1 MRAGTATARW
11 LLPLLLGLLLPA
23 GLSAQADRIQRD
35 LRQSRLKL
43 DSILEERTELQ
54 REMDR
59 LKTRVRDAS
68 RELVN
73 IEKQRN
79 ASAAA
84 LHELQIQAD
93 LLAEAMTRAEV
104 ELSATRSQLTRRN
117 SELHER
123 LRAIYK
129 RGRLHTVQVLLTAEN
144 FGELMNRYKYLHLI
158 TTHERRMIEDVARLE
173 RELVA
178 HEAELHET
186 LERLDLLRRDK
197 ETEVAQ
203 LRRVEQQ
210 RQRTLQDFR
219 RQETRTASRL
229 DQLAKEQTRLT
240 NAVAELER
248 RRREEEARN
257 SGASPAG
264 TLTTRDLGS
273 LAWPVEGA
281 VAYRFGPERKPN
293 GIVLKNQGIGI
304 AAAAGTSVKAVE
316 AGTVEL
322 AGPFPGYGSTVII
335 SHGGG
340 YRTLYLY
347 LKAIRV
353 QEGQK
358 VAAGQIVGTVGGEQT
373 AEGAHIEF
381 QVRVPVAGGSIEAV
395 DPLSWLR
402 EKR

>member
-1 MRAGTATARW
+1 
-11 LLPLLLGLLLPA
+11 
-23 GLSAQADRIQRD
+23 
-35 LRQSRLKL
+35 
-43 DSILEERTELQ
+43 
-54 REMDR
+54 
-59 LKTRVRDAS
+59 
-68 RELVN
+68 
-73 IEKQRN
+73 
-79 ASAAA
+79 
-84 LHELQIQAD
+84 
-93 LLAEAMTRAEV
+93 MTRAET
-104 ELSATRSQLTRRN
+104 ELTDTRAQLLRRN
-117 SELHER
+117 RELRDR

-129 RGRLHTVQVLLTAEN
+129 RGRLHTLEVLLTAED
-144 FGELMNRYKYLHLI
+144 FGDLMNRYKYLHLI
-158 TTHERRMIEDVARLE
+158 TTHERRMIDDVARLE

-178 HEAELHET
+178 HEAELQDT
-186 LERLDLLRRDK
+186 QSRLDLLRRDK

-203 LRRVEQQ
+203 LRRVETQ

-219 RQETRTASRL
+219 RQQTRTASRL
-229 DQLAKEQTRLT
+229 DQLAKEQTRLANT
-240 NAVAELER
+240 VAELER

-257 SGASPAG
+257 AGGAAAG

-273 LAWPVEGA
+273 LAWPVDGA
-281 VAYRFGPERKPN
+281 IAYRFGPERKPN

-304 AAAAGTSVKAVE
+304 AATAGTSVKAVE

-358 VAAGQIVGTVGGEQT
+358 VAAGQIIGTVGGEQT
-373 AEGAHIEF
+373 PEGAHMEF

>member
-1 MRAGTATARW
+1 MSGRGLRWALW
-11 LLPLLLGLLLPA
+11 LLLALLLPGPLA
-23 GLSAQADRIQRD
+23 GQTDRIQRD

-43 DSILEERTELQ
+43 DSILEERANLQ
-54 REMDR
+54 RDMTR
-59 LKTRVRDAS
+59 LQTRVRDAS

-79 ASAAA
+79 AQAAA
-84 LHELQIQAD
+84 LRELEFQAGLLEESVAQAETELASTRWQLRRRSTD
-93 LLAEAMTRAEV
+93 L
-104 ELSATRSQLTRRN
+104 N
-117 SELHER
+117 ER

-129 RGRLHTVQVLLTAEN
+129 RGRLHTVQVLLSASN

-158 TTHERRMIEDVARLE
+158 TTHERRVIEDVARLE
-173 RELVA
+173 RELLA
-178 HEAELHET
+178 HER
-186 LERLDLLRRDK
+186 LELLRRDK

-203 LRRVEQQ
+203 LQRVEQQ
-210 RQRTLQDFR
+210 RQRTLQTYR
-219 RQETRTASRL
+219 RQQTQTASRL
-229 DQLAKEQTRLT
+229 DQLAREQTRLT

-248 RRREEEARN
+248 RRREEEARA
-257 SGASPAG
+257 GGTAVG

-273 LAWPVEGA
+273 LAWPVDGR

-293 GIVLKNQGIGI
+293 GVVLKNQGIGI
-304 AAAAGTSVKAVE
+304 AAPAGTSVKAVE

-347 LKAIRV
+347 LKTIRV

-358 VAAGQIVGTVGGEQT
+358 VAVGQIVGTVGGEQT
-373 AEGAHIEF
+373 AEGAHLEF
-381 QVRVPVAGGSIEAV
+381 QVRVPVTGGSIEAV
-395 DPLSWLR
+395 DPLAWLR
-402 EKR
+402 ARQ

>member
-1 MRAGTATARW
+1 MKAAPHLWRA
-11 LLPLLLGLLLPA
+11 LLLLGLLPA
-23 GLSAQADRIQRD
+23 ALSAQTDRIQRD
-35 LRQSRLKL
+35 LRQSQLKL
-43 DSILEERTELQ
+43 DSILEERTRLQ

-59 LKTRVRDAS
+59 LKTRVRDTS

-79 ASAAA
+79 TSTAA
-84 LHELQIQAD
+84 LRELQVQAD
-93 LLAEAMTRAEV
+93 LLTEAMERAEA
-104 ELSATRSQLTRRN
+104 ELTSTRSQLVRRT
-117 SELHER
+117 SEQQER

-144 FGELMNRYKYLHLI
+144 FGDLMNRYKYLHLI
-158 TTHERRMIEDVARLE
+158 TTHERRVIDEVARLE
-173 RELVA
+173 RQLVA
-178 HEAELHET
+178 HEEELRET
-186 LERLDLLRRDK
+186 MSRLDLLTREK
-197 ETEVAQ
+197 ESQVAQ

-229 DQLAKEQTRLT
+229 DQLAREQTRLT
-240 NAVAELER
+240 NMVAELER
-248 RRREEEARN
+248 RRREAEARN
-257 SGASPAG
+257 AGAPVAG

-281 VAYRFGPERKPN
+281 IAYRFGPERKPN

-304 AAAAGTSVKAVE
+304 AATTGTSVKAVE

-358 VAAGQIVGTVGGEQT
+358 VAAGQIIGTVGGEQT
-373 AEGAHIEF
+373 AEGSHIEF
-381 QVRVPVAGGSIEAV
+381 QVRVPVAGGAIEAV
-395 DPLSWLR
+395 DPLDWLR
-402 EKR
+402 ARK

>member
-1 MRAGTATARW
+1 
-11 LLPLLLGLLLPA
+11 
-23 GLSAQADRIQRD
+23 
-35 LRQSRLKL
+35 
-43 DSILEERTELQ
+43 
-54 REMDR
+54 
-59 LKTRVRDAS
+59 
-68 RELVN
+68 
-73 IEKQRN
+73 
-79 ASAAA
+79 
-84 LHELQIQAD
+84 
-93 LLAEAMTRAEV
+93 
-104 ELSATRSQLTRRN
+104 
-117 SELHER
+117 
-123 LRAIYK
+123 
-129 RGRLHTVQVLLTAEN
+129 
-144 FGELMNRYKYLHLI
+144 
-158 TTHERRMIEDVARLE
+158 
-173 RELVA
+173 
-178 HEAELHET
+178 
-186 LERLDLLRRDK
+186 
-197 ETEVAQ
+197 
-203 LRRVEQQ
+203 VEQQ

-257 SGASPAG
+257 AGASAAG

>member
-1 MRAGTATARW
+1 MTYLLRRW
-11 LLPLLLGLLLPA
+11 LLPLALVALLPA
-23 GLSAQADRIQRD
+23 ALSGQTDRIQRD

-43 DSILEERTELQ
+43 DSILAERTRLQ
-54 REMDR
+54 QEMDR
-59 LKTRVRDAS
+59 LRTRVRDAS
-68 RELVN
+68 REVVN

-79 ASAAA
+79 ASTAA
-84 LHELQIQAD
+84 LAELQIQAD
-93 LLAEAMTRAEV
+93 LLSEAMTRAET
-104 ELSATRSQLTRRN
+104 ELTDTRAQLLRRN
-117 SELHER
+117 RELRDR

-129 RGRLHTVQVLLTAEN
+129 RGRLHTLEVLLTAED
-144 FGELMNRYKYLHLI
+144 FGDLMNRYKYLHLI
-158 TTHERRMIEDVARLE
+158 TTHERRMIDDVARLE

-178 HEAELHET
+178 HEAELQDT
-186 LERLDLLRRDK
+186 QSRLDLLRRDK

-203 LRRVEQQ
+203 LRRVETQ

-219 RQETRTASRL
+219 RQQTRTASRL
-229 DQLAKEQTRLT
+229 DQLAKEQTRLANT
-240 NAVAELER
+240 VAELER

-257 SGASPAG
+257 AGGAAAG

-273 LAWPVEGA
+273 LAWPVDGSI
-281 VAYRFGPERKPN
+281 AYRFGPERKPN

-304 AAAAGTSVKAVE
+304 AATAGTSVKAVE

-358 VAAGQIVGTVGGEQT
+358 VAAGQIIGTVGGEQT
-373 AEGAHIEF
+373 PEGAHMEF

>member
-1 MRAGTATARW
+1 MKLVPTCGRW
-11 LLPLLLGLLLPA
+11 LLPLLLLAMLPA
-23 GLSAQADRIQRD
+23 AGSAQAERIQRE

-43 DSILEERTELQ
+43 DSILEERNQLQ
-54 REMDR
+54 RDMDR
-59 LKTRVRDAS
+59 LRTRVRDAS

-73 IEKQRN
+73 VEKRRN
-79 ASAAA
+79 ASTAA
-84 LHELQIQAD
+84 LRELQIQAD
-93 LLAEAMTRAEV
+93 LLTEAMARAEA
-104 ELSATRSQLTRRN
+104 ELTATRSQLVRRN
-117 SELHER
+117 SELRGR
-123 LRAIYK
+123 LRAIYM
-129 RGRLHTVQVLLTAEN
+129 RGPLHTVQVLLTAEN
-144 FGELMNRYKYLHLI
+144 FGELLNRYKYLHLI
-158 TTHERRMIEDVARLE
+158 TTHERRIIDDVARLE
-173 RELVA
+173 QALVTQEGELQQ
-178 HEAELHET
+178 T
-186 LERLDLLRRDK
+186 MSRLDLLTREK

-203 LRRVEQQ
+203 LRRVEQE
-210 RQRTLQDFR
+210 RQRTLQDYR
-219 RQETRTASRL
+219 RQETRTATRL
-229 DQLAKEQTRLT
+229 DQLAREQTRLT
-240 NAVAELER
+240 NTVAELER

-257 SGASPAG
+257 AGSTVAG

-281 VAYRFGPERKPN
+281 VTYRFGPERKPN

-304 AAAAGTSVKAVE
+304 AAPVGTSVKAVE

-322 AGPFPGYGSTVII
+322 AGPFPGYGATVII

-358 VAAGQIVGTVGGEQT
+358 VVAGQIIGTVGGEQT

-395 DPLSWLR
+395 DPLDWLR
-402 EKR
+402 ARR

>member
-1 MRAGTATARW
+1 VTYLLRRW
-11 LLPLLLGLLLPA
+11 LLPLALVALLPA
-23 GLSAQADRIQRD
+23 ALSGQTDRIQRD

-43 DSILEERTELQ
+43 DSILAERTRLQ
-54 REMDR
+54 QEMDR
-59 LKTRVRDAS
+59 LRTRVRDAS
-68 RELVN
+68 REVVN

-79 ASAAA
+79 ASTAA
-84 LHELQIQAD
+84 LAELQIQAD
-93 LLAEAMTRAEV
+93 LLSEAMTRAET
-104 ELSATRSQLTRRN
+104 ELTDTRAQLLRRN
-117 SELHER
+117 RELRDR

-129 RGRLHTVQVLLTAEN
+129 RGRLHTLEVLLTAED
-144 FGELMNRYKYLHLI
+144 FGDLMNRYKYLHLI
-158 TTHERRMIEDVARLE
+158 TTHERRMIDDVARLE

-178 HEAELHET
+178 HEAELQDT
-186 LERLDLLRRDK
+186 QSRLDLLRRDK

-203 LRRVEQQ
+203 LRRVETQ

-219 RQETRTASRL
+219 RQQTRTASRL
-229 DQLAKEQTRLT
+229 DQLAKEQTRLANT
-240 NAVAELER
+240 VAELER

-257 SGASPAG
+257 AGGAAAG

-273 LAWPVEGA
+273 LAWPVDGSI
-281 VAYRFGPERKPN
+281 AYRFGPERKPN

-304 AAAAGTSVKAVE
+304 AATAGTSVKAVE

-358 VAAGQIVGTVGGEQT
+358 VAAGQIIGTVGGEQT
-373 AEGAHIEF
+373 PEGAHMEF